1 MSSTREALQG
11 RFRASLQ
18 KRVGNIAAM
27 LELLELMPHEPD
39 ATRQVL
45 GELHTL
51 KGEARMVG
59 ALALADLTHALEE
72 VVGGGGL
79 DFRSLGRAVE
89 AMQRALQDES
99 VERSDALLL
108 GACQELTGESG
119 ERAAATTSQPA
130 PEPGLPSQ
138 NRTEYAAQRG
148 AGAYTSDRPRA
159 YEPQGARSSLSMPP
173 ADSNGDV
180 AAAERNVV
188 EREGPARA
196 TRAQSSS
203 ERDGVKEAAS
213 WVSVEAAK
221 IDEVCERVT
230 TLAEGFGQLQ
240 RRVMKR
246 LPKQG
251 SRVEQT
257 AIADAFIEYR
267 QLLEACVE
275 VTWGLRLVRIAP
287 MLQRL
292 EQHARLLAQREG
304 LALDVLVDA
313 GSVQLERDV
322 VDLVWDSLVHLVRN
336 CVAHGIEP
344 AAERGG
350 KPRRG
355 LLELRAE
362 SSGPHVAIVV
372 RDDGRG
378 VDPQRLR
385 QVAVERRLLSVREA
399 DALSDQDALQL
410 VFRHG
415 FSTEQRADDL
425 SGRGVGLD
433 VVKEKIEGIGG
444 SVRFSSTLG
453 QGTKVA
459 LIVPFAITKERIV
472 VFDSGSGLYGIPV
485 RVVQRVLGIEELSL
499 ADDKSVRFAGE
510 AIALRSLTRSLTLP
524 IAASETSALVVELGG
539 KLFALRV
546 QRVLGERDLI
556 RRPAE
561 PLLAKAT
568 GIGASA
574 VLNDG
579 RLVLLFDLAFL
590 ERSLQGHAPSV
601 AQPAPTATKRTR
613 VVVVDDSPVVTEMVS
628 ELLTTAGL
636 SVEVARDGV
645 QALAAI
651 EREAPDLVISDL
663 EMPNMNG
670 LELLARI
677 RERSQ
682 TLPVVMLTTRGSVD
696 DRKRAAAAGANAYVL
711 KSGFR
716 SDVLL
721 DVVGRFLNLR

>member
-27 LELLELMPHEPD
+27 LELLELMPNEPD

-72 VVGGGGL
+72 VVGSGGL
-79 DFRSLGRAVE
+79 DFRGLGRAVE
-89 AMQRALQDES
+89 AMQRALQEED

-130 PEPGLPSQ
+130 P
-138 NRTEYAAQRG
+138 
-148 AGAYTSDRPRA
+148 GAYTSDRPRA
-159 YEPQGARSSLSMPP
+159 YEPLGVGSSLSMPP
-173 ADSNGDV
+173 ADSLGDP
-180 AAAERNVV
+180 APDETNAT

-196 TRAQSSS
+196 TRAQASS
-203 ERDGVKEAAS
+203 ERDGVKESAS

-257 AIADAFIEYR
+257 AIADAFVEYR

-336 CVAHGIEP
+336 CIAHGIEP

-378 VDPQRLR
+378 VDPHRLR
-385 QVAVERRLLSVREA
+385 QVAVERRLLSAREA

-415 FSTEQRADDL
+415 FSTDQRADDL

-546 QRVLGERDLI
+546 QRVVGERDLI

-561 PLLAKAT
+561 PLLAKTT

-590 ERSLQGHAPSV
+590 ERSLQGQAPSV
-601 AQPAPTATKRTR
+601 AQPAPTTTKRTR

-651 EREAPDLVISDL
+651 EREVPDLVISDL

-670 LELLARI
+670 LELLGRI